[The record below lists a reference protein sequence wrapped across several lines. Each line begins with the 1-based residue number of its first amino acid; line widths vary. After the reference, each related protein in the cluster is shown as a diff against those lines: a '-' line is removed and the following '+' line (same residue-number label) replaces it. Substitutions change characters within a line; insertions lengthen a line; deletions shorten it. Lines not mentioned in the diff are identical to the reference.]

1 MMNDDEMIELVS
13 KCGDALLDAMD
24 GIELSGDDI
33 TTFWATL
40 IGNISDMIY
49 KNNNPQAVPWAACTI
64 TAGKLHL
71 VADKLREEY
80 EDERRAKGKKL

>member
-13 KCGDALLDAMD
+13 KCGDALLDTMD

-40 IGNISDMIY
+40 IGNISVMIY
-49 KNNNPQAVPWAACTI
+49 ENSNPKAVPWAACTI
-64 TAGKLHL
+64 TAGKLQL
-71 VADKLREEY
+71 VADKLREER
-80 EDERRAKGKKL
+80 EHERRAKGEKL

>member
-1 MMNDDEMIELVS
+1 MNDDEMIELVS
-13 KCGDALLDAMD
+13 KCGNVLLDTMD

-49 KNNNPQAVPWAACTI
+49 ETNPKAVPWAACTI

-71 VADKLREEY
+71 VADKLREEH
-80 EDERRAKGKKL
+80 EHERRAKGKKL

>member
-49 KNNNPQAVPWAACTI
+49 KNNNY
-64 TAGKLHL
+64 GRNL
-71 VADKLREEY
+71 
-80 EDERRAKGKKL
+80 ERYRRI